1 MNKRELVEAVAGRL
15 GDKKAATEAVNAVL
29 DVIQHAVA
37 GGDKVS
43 ITGFGAF
50 EMVHKPAR
58 TARNPST
65 GEPSCLAWF
74 QRPAAFS
81 AGDGFQGAGQPGR
94 KAAEIAVIRKGRH
107 GARPRLGPGA
117 VLFRPVNAMLSRL
130 RILQAV
136 LRAAKSRGG

>member
-65 GEPSCLAWF
+65 GEPIEVPESW
-74 QRPAAFS
+74 
-81 AGDGFQGAGQPGR
+81 
-94 KAAEIAVIRKGRH
+94 V
-107 GARPRLGPGA
+107 PR
-117 VLFRPVNAMLSRL
+117 FRPGTDFKELVN
-130 RILQAV
+130 Q
-136 LRAAKSRGG
+136 GGKRQK